1 MTSRVEEGR
10 CRVDRCALFV
20 DARYILADGA
30 TAVHGTS
37 SRDSVS
43 WDYAGL
49 LRFLASLSADR
60 TGQQLLRCYWY
71 EAMADGRRTPDHD
84 TLADLPGLTL
94 RLGRRE
100 GVETDIHRDLS
111 TLARNRAISDVL
123 LVSAEEDLAQV
134 IADVQDLGIRVMIA
148 HISVDGNW
156 TVSRT
161 LRQQCDDVVQIDGTQ
176 LQPYVELI
184 VGAEPA
190 RYDEPYTVGVYGG
203 KPLANGHAASA
214 GGGGHPGLPSSFT
227 ESHPAPPAIHAAPVV
242 TGYQPPPLPPAGPPP
257 EPSPSAPAAGA
268 GASEPGWRGMHRS
281 RAAGESSP
289 IPASQPLPGPPLSGP
304 YPGSQ
309 TSPAQTS
316 EPQAGQAQAGQ
327 AQAGQAQAGQ
337 AQTGQPQIGQ
347 SQAGQP
353 QTSWPGPPLY
363 AEPDPGSFRDPVA
376 PALPDS
382 PPAPPAQNLPPA
394 RHGAPASAPVQD
406 HPGPAAGSLPSAPA
420 SGQAAA
426 DPYAVAPPPAS
437 GRRARGPRPPYAPS
451 DPGPLTDPAA
461 GTGASAPPA
470 QFTGS
475 PPSLPARRGGP
486 ANGLYSDI
494 GYEDARHA
502 DGRHEN
508 GLPVLRSPQPRPG
521 LRDPRAARPVAGTD
535 YIPQQGSYDA
545 QLPVPSTAGRALA
558 EGSLAGTAEMAHSE
572 GLDFGK
578 SVAHDAPALWL
589 EAVLARKPRMPSDLE
604 TRLLEGSA
612 LPIDALLHDEV
623 RQALRRGFW
632 DALERSRR

>member
-1 MTSRVEEGR
+1 MEGR

-20 DARYILADGA
+20 DAGYVLGDGA
-30 TAVHGTS
+30 MAVHGT
-37 SRDSVS
+37 RNRESVS
-43 WDYAGL
+43 WDYAGVL
-49 LRFLASLSADR
+49 QVLGNVARDH
-60 TGQQLLRCYWY
+60 TGLPLLRCYWY
-71 EAMADGRRTPDHD
+71 EATVEGRRSSEHEI
-84 TLADLPGLTL
+84 LAGLPGVKL
-94 RLGRRE
+94 RLGKMKPGKRE
-100 GVETDIHRDLS
+100 GVETEIHRDLT

-148 HISVDGNW
+148 QISVDGNW

-327 AQAGQAQAGQ
+327 AQAGQAQTGQ
-337 AQTGQPQIGQ
+337 PQIGQPQIGQ

-406 HPGPAAGSLPSAPA
+406 HSGPAAGSLPSAPG

-426 DPYAVAPPPAS
+426 DPYAVAP
-437 GRRARGPRPPYAPS
+437 
-451 DPGPLTDPAA
+451 
-461 GTGASAPPA
+461 
-470 QFTGS
+470 
-475 PPSLPARRGGP
+475 
-486 ANGLYSDI
+486 
-494 GYEDARHA
+494 
-502 DGRHEN
+502 
-508 GLPVLRSPQPRPG
+508 
-521 LRDPRAARPVAGTD
+521 
-535 YIPQQGSYDA
+535 
-545 QLPVPSTAGRALA
+545 
-558 EGSLAGTAEMAHSE
+558 
-572 GLDFGK
+572 
-578 SVAHDAPALWL
+578 
-589 EAVLARKPRMPSDLE
+589 
-604 TRLLEGSA
+604 
-612 LPIDALLHDEV
+612 
-623 RQALRRGFW
+623 
-632 DALERSRR
+632 

>member
-20 DARYILADGA
+20 DARYILTDGA

-94 RLGRRE
+94 RLGRTGPGQRE

-134 IADVQDLGIRVMIA
+134 IANVQDLGIRVMIA

-161 LRQQCDDVVQIDGTQ
+161 LRQQCDEVVQIDGAQ

-190 RYDEPYTVGVYGG
+190 RYDEPYAVGVYGG

-214 GGGGHPGLPSSFT
+214 GGSGHPGVPSSFT
-227 ESHPAPPAIHAAPVV
+227 ESHPAPPAIYAAPAA
-242 TGYQPPPLPPAGPPP
+242 TEYRPPPQPPPPPAGPPP
-257 EPSPSAPAAGA
+257 ESSPSAPAAGA

-281 RAAGESSP
+281 RAAGESP
-289 IPASQPLPGPPLSGP
+289 PPPASQPLPGPPLPGPPLSGP
-304 YPGSQ
+304 YPGSEA
-309 TSPAQTS
+309 SRAQIS
-316 EPQAGQAQAGQ
+316 EPQ
-327 AQAGQAQAGQ
+327 
-337 AQTGQPQIGQ
+337 TGQ
-347 SQAGQP
+347 S
-353 QTSWPGPPLY
+353 
-363 AEPDPGSFRDPVA
+363 
-376 PALPDS
+376 
-382 PPAPPAQNLPPA
+382 
-394 RHGAPASAPVQD
+394 
-406 HPGPAAGSLPSAPA
+406 
-420 SGQAAA
+420 QAAA
-426 DPYAVAPPPAS
+426 DPYAVAPPLAP

-451 DPGPLTDPAA
+451 DPGSLTDPAA
-461 GTGASAPPA
+461 GPGASAPPA
-470 QFTGS
+470 QFTSS

-486 ANGLYSDI
+486 ANGLHSDI
-494 GYEDARHA
+494 RHGEGRHA
-502 DGRHEN
+502 DGWHEN
-508 GLPVLRSPQPRPG
+508 GLPVLQSPQPGPG
-521 LRDPRAARPVAGTD
+521 LRDPRVARSVAGTD

-545 QLPVPSTAGRALA
+545 QLPVPSAAGRALA
-558 EGSLAGTAEMAHSE
+558 GGSLAGTAEMAHAE
-572 GLDFGK
+572 GLDFGE